1 MSRDR
6 KPIKRTRPTCLF
18 ASFTAFSTPL
28 VVFAVDSMRRSTLTS
43 SCACF
48 DDYVSNEAFCS
59 GTVIRCTFES
69 IFDNQRIDKMNC
81 DSSLLSGNP
90 HLNQNT
96 TSWHRFRISSPSF
109 DCYLPFPQQ
118 RFWEA
123 KQLSKAKDCGSM
135 AHARFERQTFSGILW
150 VPRFPVFS
158 SFSGISIC

>member
-18 ASFTAFSTPL
+18 ASFTAFSTPF

-90 HLNQNT
+90 HLNQNA
-96 TSWHRFRISSPSF
+96 TSWLRFRVSSPSV
-109 DCYLPFPQQ
+109 DCHLPLPS
-118 RFWEA
+118 A
-123 KQLSKAKDCGSM
+123 TLLGCKTTIKSK
-135 AHARFERQTFSGILW
+135 TLW
-150 VPRFPVFS
+150 FYGTRAF
-158 SFSGISIC
+158 